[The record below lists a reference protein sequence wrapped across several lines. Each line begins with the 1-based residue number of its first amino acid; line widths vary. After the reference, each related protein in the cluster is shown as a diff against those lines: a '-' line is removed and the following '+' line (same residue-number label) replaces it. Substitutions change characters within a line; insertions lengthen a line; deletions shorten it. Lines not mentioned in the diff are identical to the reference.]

1 VFTSVVG
8 LSPWGGRGLMCLPTN
23 PFGERR
29 QSEVEQWIA
38 GPDLIFYHEYFAVP
52 GLREAEFERDV
63 RSWIE
68 AGLYSLSALPPI
80 PPQLANLDL
89 AALSDEQLAEDQ
101 GHPDVPAS
109 GGTSTRT
116 PAAQPVLPAS

>member
-1 VFTSVVG
+1 M
-8 LSPWGGRGLMCLPTN
+8 GGRGLTCLPTN

-38 GPDLIFYHEYFAVP
+38 GPDLIVYHEYFAGP
-52 GLREAEFERDV
+52 GLMEAEFERDV
-63 RSWIE
+63 RGWIE

-89 AALSDEQLAEDQ
+89 AALSDEQLAE
-101 GHPDVPAS
+101 VIRA
-109 GGTSTRT
+109 T
-116 PAAQPVLPAS
+116 PMCLPVGALQREPPPLSRCCPPHRRATG